1 MLEIKPKLP
10 SSVAVSGG
18 GDESKKTSLK
28 EFLSSKQGA
37 AALQGTGL
45 ALTSSLHTTIAGIAG
60 TASIFGSKETE
71 ERFAQGVTDIV
82 QSEDFTD
89 ELSRVIGKPLP
100 TETEDA
106 FVARAKAK
114 MTILLKKKLSK

>member
-28 EFLSSKQGA
+28 EFLSSKKQGA

-89 ELSRVIGKPLP
+89 ELSHVIGKPLP

-114 MTILLKKKLSK
+114 MTILLKK